1 VFNNII
7 IVEIVVNIYYTYEPE
22 YDEDW
27 IKYMW
32 HKLVQGSTVAS
43 AQISDSNPTPT
54 PTLLGMLPT

>member
-1 VFNNII
+1 
-7 IVEIVVNIYYTYEPE
+7 VEIVVNIYYTYEPE